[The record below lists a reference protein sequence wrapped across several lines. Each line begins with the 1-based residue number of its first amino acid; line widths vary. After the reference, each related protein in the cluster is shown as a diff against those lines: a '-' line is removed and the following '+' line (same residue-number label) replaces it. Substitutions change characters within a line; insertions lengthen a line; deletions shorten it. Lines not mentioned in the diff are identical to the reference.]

1 MRTCIGRS
9 GLLAMLATALLAGPM
24 AADEAAAALMEI
36 VATPTVFLPVDNFS
50 LTFDDTGDGLFELS
64 ELVSF
69 SGITC
74 LFCNPTIDFNVIQQ
88 VPTIPNIS
96 TLSGSSNSGSPN
108 EWTFLNNDGVIY
120 SVGIGRLTYVSADV
134 AQVPEPATVGLIG
147 LGLAG
152 AILTRRRRR

>member
-1 MRTCIGRS
+1 MGTCAGRS

-24 AADEAAAALMEI
+24 AADQSSATLMEI

-69 SGITC
+69 TGITC
-74 LFCNPTIDFNVIQQ
+74 LFCNPTIDFNAIQQ

-96 TLSGSSNSGSPN
+96 TLSGSSISGLN
-108 EWTFLNNDGVIY
+108 EWTFLNDDGVIY
-120 SVGIGRLTYVSADV
+120 TVGIQRLTYVKTDI

-152 AILTRRRRR
+152 AALARRRRR